1 MFYALCLM
9 LHITYM
15 FTFSVTMS
23 SICHPSPICMLFLIV
38 YYFASSSMFNESLP
52 LFKPSCFIG
61 YYASSSMLHVPYSC
75 TFFCMFNASLPLLKP
90 PFSIQYCIRVQY
102 YAPSSLIHVAC
113 NIMLPASSFHLSS
126 SISKLHVAIFT

>member
-1 MFYALCLM
+1 MLNTLCPMFYVPCSMLHDLCSMFSSFVFFCSMFYALCLM
-9 LHITYM
+9 LHITCM

-75 TFFCMFNASLPLLKP
+75 TFFYVQCILTAAETSIFYTVLYEYSTMLLPP
-90 PFSIQYCIRVQY
+90 
-102 YAPSSLIHVAC
+102 
-113 NIMLPASSFHLSS
+113 
-126 SISKLHVAIFT
+126 